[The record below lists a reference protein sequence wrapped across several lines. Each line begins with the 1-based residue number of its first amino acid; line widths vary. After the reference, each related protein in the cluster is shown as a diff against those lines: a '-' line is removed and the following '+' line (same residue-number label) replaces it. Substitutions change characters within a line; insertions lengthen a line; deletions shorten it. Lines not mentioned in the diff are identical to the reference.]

1 MINDDLFHY
10 SGTSLIMLFFISFVG
25 VVGSCVV
32 SYLTGNIRVALLKL
46 KKQQSSE
53 GKEK

>member
-46 KKQQSSE
+46 KK
-53 GKEK
+53 KTKF